1 MKVESVI
8 AAKGPKVVTIHAS
21 ASIGEASELLSQE
34 NIGALVV
41 LDGGP
46 MPIGILSERDIVRG
60 LAHGETVLG
69 HSVSDHMTHNVLCG
83 SPGDDVDAVLETMVQ
98 RRFRHLPI
106 ADHGELVGIVTIGDL
121 VKAKLR
127 EYQGDVDTLQTQL
140 MNA

>member
-1 MKVESVI
+1 MKVESVL
-8 AAKGPKVVTIHAS
+8 ATKGPRVVTVEAAAPIRA
-21 ASIGEASELLSQE
+21 ASELLSDE

-46 MPIGILSERDIVRG
+46 IPIGILSERDIVHA
-60 LAHGETVLG
+60 LASGEHVLEHTV
-69 HSVSDHMTHNVLCG
+69 DTYMTRDVLCG
-83 SPGDDVDAVLETMVQ
+83 SPGDDVEAVLETMTQ
-98 RRFRHLPI
+98 RHFRHMPVV
-106 ADHGELVGIVTIGDL
+106 DDGELVGIVTIGDL